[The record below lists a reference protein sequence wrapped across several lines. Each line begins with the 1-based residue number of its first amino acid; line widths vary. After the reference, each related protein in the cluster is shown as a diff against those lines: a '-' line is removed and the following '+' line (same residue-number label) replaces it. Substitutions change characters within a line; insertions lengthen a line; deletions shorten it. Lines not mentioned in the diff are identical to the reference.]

1 MERSFVTWNVAGLN
15 PGADERTE
23 AQCLHLLLTDP
34 PHAIALQEVVRR
46 TWYAHWRPHLAAAGY
61 RVFPADPTDTDS
73 EYFSLLAV
81 RGPEGELLP
90 WSLGR
95 SRMGRRMVA
104 VRAGG
109 WVYCTAHLESERA
122 GSDLR
127 VEQAAAVA
135 GHLAACAGPAV
146 FGGDTNLR
154 VEEEPRVRGLG
165 AVVDAWAV
173 AGALAAHRVTW
184 RGGKASARW
193 DRVWCNAEV
202 AVRSFELGHVAAPLS
217 DHLPARVRLVRP
229 S

>member
-1 MERSFVTWNVAGLN
+1 MGLLN
-15 PGADERTE
+15 QLLRREFATGIA
-23 AQCLHLLLTDP
+23 AAVIALLLSQLP
-34 PHAIALQEVVRR
+34 A
-46 TWYAHWRPHLAAAGY
+46 
-61 RVFPADPTDTDS
+61 FSADPDS
-73 EYFSLLAV
+73 EYFSLFAV

-95 SRMGRRMVA
+95 SRMGRRLVA

-202 AVRSFELGHVAAPLS
+202 AVRSFELGHAAAPLS